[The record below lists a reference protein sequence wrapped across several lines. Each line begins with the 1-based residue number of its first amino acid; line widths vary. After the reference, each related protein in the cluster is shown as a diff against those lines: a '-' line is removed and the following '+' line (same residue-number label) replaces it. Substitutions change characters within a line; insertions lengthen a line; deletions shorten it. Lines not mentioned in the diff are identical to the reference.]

1 MSATGIDRLQEL
13 QKEIAIILEEQL
25 AELSNAI
32 RDSEKLTRQIIS
44 NEMELQRHNTRQSEF
59 KKEFEVLTTQ
69 LQDSRKVL
77 QELYTQKEFLI
88 QEQAQLDAELTEEKR
103 EVDRYQ
109 QKAEE
114 LRNELEIQ
122 EGNSKSLRNENA
134 KLKLQVKALRDQIE
148 GMKRL
153 RDDHLLSIMQNTQ
166 ELKNVS
172 TGKE

>member
-1 MSATGIDRLQEL
+1 MSTTGIDRLNEIQQEV
-13 QKEIAIILEEQL
+13 AGILEEQL
-25 AELSNAI
+25 TELSNAI
-32 RDSEKLTRQIIS
+32 RESEKVTRQIIS
-44 NEMELQRHNTRQSEF
+44 NEMELQRHKNRQVEF
-59 KKEFEVLTTQ
+59 KKEFEALTTD
-69 LQDSRKVL
+69 LQESRKSL
-77 QELYTQKEFLI
+77 QELHQQKEFLI
-88 QEQAQLDAELTEEKR
+88 QEQAQLEAELLEEKR
-103 EVDRYQ
+103 EVERYQ

-114 LRNELEIQ
+114 LRAELEIQ

>member
-13 QKEIAIILEEQL
+13 QQEIAIILEEQL

-32 RDSEKLTRQIIS
+32 RESEKLTRQIIS
-44 NEMELQRHNTRQSEF
+44 NEMELQRHNKRQSEF

-69 LQDSRKVL
+69 LQDSRKAL
-77 QELYTQKEFLI
+77 QEIHTQKEFLI

-103 EVDRYQ
+103 EVERYQ

-122 EGNSKSLRNENA
+122 EGNSN
-134 KLKLQVKALRDQIE
+134 
-148 GMKRL
+148 
-153 RDDHLLSIMQNTQ
+153 
-166 ELKNVS
+166 
-172 TGKE
+172 